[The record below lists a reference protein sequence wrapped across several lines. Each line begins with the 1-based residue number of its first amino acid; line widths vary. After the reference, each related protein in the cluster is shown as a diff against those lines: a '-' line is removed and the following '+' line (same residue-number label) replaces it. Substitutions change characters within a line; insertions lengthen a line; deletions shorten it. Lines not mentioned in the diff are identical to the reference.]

1 MGENGRNLL
10 ALLRS
15 ALWGTTARLLGTPDW
30 NAILKLASQQTVLG
44 ITASAIQQLPA
55 ENQPG
60 KEVIGKLQASLFRIV
75 SAHPFLNNRLSETIA
90 ILNRNNI
97 HHVLLKGEG
106 LAMNYPDPQM
116 RQCGDIDLYIG
127 PDRCKQAYLIITEA
141 FSLKQ
146 QFAEN
151 AKHYELNYKG
161 AILELHKTA
170 DTVPGIFAGRR
181 FRQWSMEHLS
191 GADLRKIE
199 IAGTTVNLPPYNFDA
214 IYILNHIWHHFIAG
228 GIGLRQICDWVLY
241 LHKFHNEIDHSLL
254 ESDLESF
261 GLQRVWKI
269 FGELAVRHLGL
280 PANECP
286 LYSENYC
293 KAAERLADIIL
304 MEGNFGRH
312 AKVRNTPRPQGY
324 AAGKLHSFRINAKRF
339 LYIVSVAPYDVVKA
353 WIWSLISGVIH
364 FFKGLHENN

>member
-15 ALWGTTARLLGTPDW
+15 AFWGTTARLEGSPDW

-90 ILNRNNI
+90 IL
-97 HHVLLKGEG
+97 
-106 LAMNYPDPQM
+106 
-116 RQCGDIDLYIG
+116 
-127 PDRCKQAYLIITEA
+127 
-141 FSLKQ
+141 
-146 QFAEN
+146 
-151 AKHYELNYKG
+151 
-161 AILELHKTA
+161 ELHKTA

-181 FRQWSMEHLS
+181 FRQWSREHLF
-191 GADLRKIE
+191 GANLRKVE

-254 ESDLESF
+254 KSDLKSF
-261 GLQRVWKI
+261 GLLRVWKI